1 MHVLLLVVRE
11 GYGPQMTDRT
21 TSAESSPSAELIN
34 RLIHGPVLNDLHV
47 LAWVDSFNNSADGG
61 KWDPGWS
68 CRDHAV
74 VLAALMTVEG
84 LSAHVVRGASI
95 YIQGPT
101 SSGEEPTGLGNV
113 LEAGGGHTWVDVPTF
128 GTVDVSPRLDVR
140 VAHWRPIPVSG
151 LVGTEWEVPGLAS
164 HVAVV
169 ESAGRYEEAVTQ
181 ATRTF
186 DTATAIYW
194 PQEVERF
201 HVGMLDVSYV
211 DSPLTHRLSDHAGSD
226 CYIKL
231 TAHLIGLTEGVR
243 RPLARVNQRKAW
255 RFLNEVDQALIDE
268 MLRRIEAQ

>member
-1 MHVLLLVVRE
+1 MIYTLWLGWTRSTIQHTVV
-11 GYGPQMTDRT
+11 
-21 TSAESSPSAELIN
+21 
-34 RLIHGPVLNDLHV
+34 
-47 LAWVDSFNNSADGG
+47 
-61 KWDPGWS
+61 KWAAGWS

-74 VLAALMTVEG
+74 VLAALITVEA

-151 LVGTEWEVPGLAS
+151 LVGTEWEVSGLAS
-164 HVAVV
+164 HVAVLDG
-169 ESAGRYEEAVTQ
+169 AGRYEEAITQ
-181 ATRTF
+181 ATQTF

-201 HVGMLDVSYV
+201 HVGMLDVWDRTSQSAAVGACRVRYR
-211 DSPLTHRLSDHAGSD
+211 RLVQAGSD
-226 CYIKL
+226 L
-231 TAHLIGLTEGVR
+231 PN
-243 RPLARVNQRKAW
+243 PLSA
-255 RFLNEVDQALIDE
+255 
-268 MLRRIEAQ
+268 